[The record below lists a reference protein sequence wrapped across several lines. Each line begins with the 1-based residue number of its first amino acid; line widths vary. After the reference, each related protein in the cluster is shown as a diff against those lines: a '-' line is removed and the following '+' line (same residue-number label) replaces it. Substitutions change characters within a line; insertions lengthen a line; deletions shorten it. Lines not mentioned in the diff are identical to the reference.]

1 MSQTKSD
8 PVALDAEGCVLIRV
22 GSLGSGLWKAGGGTG
37 RRLRK
42 FLSMRGILGI
52 TGFDSIQLI
61 ILSFPTHSHLQTT
74 QKSSDRIAMMC

>member
-8 PVALDAEGCVLIRV
+8 PVALDTEVCILIRG
-22 GSLGSGLWKAGGGTG
+22 GSLGSDLWKVRGGTG
-37 RRLRK
+37 RGLRT
-42 FLSMRGILGI
+42 FFSMRGILGI